1 MELMF
6 AQSSSFQVYTF
17 DMSQCGCVRQ
27 GYRVVQKAWV
37 WSYGGIDDD
46 SRMVDMA
53 MEGLV

>member
-27 GYRVVQKAWV
+27 GYRVVQKTWV
-37 WSYGGIDDD
+37 WSYAGIDED
-46 SRMVDMA
+46 SWIVDMT
-53 MEGLV
+53 MEG